1 MFKLL
6 DGKMHNSDSV
16 TAESNFMSVD
26 VCIVFFEPFLKGRR
40 VIVPTNISS
49 CCLLI
54 LSPSDSSVALP
65 LCLVISV

>member
-49 CCLLI
+49 CLLI